1 MITKENADSHIQGL
15 ANNFGTFNDFFD
27 EFIMKRGLDILAIKN
42 QVKQDRL
49 IDGHGLMKILGIGP
63 GKTIGVLLEQLEESH
78 KLGEISTREEAILFA
93 RTLFARL

>member
-1 MITKENADSHIQGL
+1 MADWRVHCDLIG
-15 ANNFGTFNDFFD
+15 
-27 EFIMKRGLDILAIKN
+27 FIMKRGLDILAINN

-63 GKTIGVLLEQLEESH
+63 GKTIGVLLEQLDESH

-93 RTLFARL
+93 RNAFRASVTGFNQY